1 MHLVVV
7 AVDGHHVVWELF
19 LGARNM
25 TQRCFDI
32 REPFLRS
39 ELQRFFPA
47 LAEKGLL
54 SHFCFWERSSPPPPP
69 HLQAGWLCQH
79 AEWGGVPRPS
89 WTRCPAALHSGV
101 GGPVEKCPSAAGR
114 ERSAARETVWSPACV
129 WSRLTLSACVPSVTI
144 SVHASTSSSRCVC
157 VDTSCPDAASSL
169 DLAVKPGSEG
179 GRRRTRR
186 YLPGGPGAGRKTS
199 ERFRTQPITANEM
212 EESSG

>member
-1 MHLVVV
+1 MAIMWSGSFFLAHATWHRDVSTSVN
-7 AVDGHHVVWELF
+7 LF
-19 LGARNM
+19 CGQSCNGFSQLLPKKVCYH
-25 TQRCFDI
+25 TFV
-32 REPFLRS
+32 S
-39 ELQRFFPA
+39 ESVPL
-47 LAEKGLL
+47 
-54 SHFCFWERSSPPPPP
+54 PPPPP